1 MNRKT
6 KLAAAFGV
14 LALAISAPG
23 AVAKSPEEGAAAAKP
38 VRQCFRPSQV
48 YGFASADEKTVNLRV
63 GARDVYQFEMYG
75 RCHDVDWAQRIAI
88 VSRGSSWICR
98 GLDAELITPSPIG
111 PQRCNVKNMRKLTP
125 EEVAALPRRARP

>member
-6 KLAAAFGV
+6 NLAAALGV

-23 AVAKSPEEGAAAAKP
+23 AVAKAPQEGAAARP
-38 VRQCFRPSQV
+38 ERQCFRASQV

-63 GARDVYQFEMYG
+63 GVRDVYQFEMYG

-111 PQRCNVKNMRKLTP
+111 PQRCHVKNMRKLTP
-125 EEVAALPRRARP
+125 EEVKALPRLGRP